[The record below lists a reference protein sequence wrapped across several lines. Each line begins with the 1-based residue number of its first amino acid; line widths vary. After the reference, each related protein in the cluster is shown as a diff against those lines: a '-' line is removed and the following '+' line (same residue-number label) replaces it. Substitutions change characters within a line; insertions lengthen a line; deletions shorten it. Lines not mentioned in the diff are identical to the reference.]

1 MSGKPNDK
9 MFATMVKKH
18 GSEEAARAWFKRIG
32 ALGGMKGTDGGFAKK
47 TPCNCDVIKGSHT
60 KPQCAGKKGGTNSSR
75 AGTKN
80 RPIWKTFN

>member
-32 ALGGMKGTDGGFAKK
+32 ALGGARGTDGGFAKK
-47 TPCNCDVIKGSHT
+47 APCNCKLIKGQHT
-60 KPQCAGKKGGTNSSR
+60 KPQCAGKVGGQRSSR
-75 AGTKN
+75 LGV
-80 RPIWKTFN
+80 KTRKAWDIIK

>member
-32 ALGGMKGTDGGFAKK
+32 ALGGARGTDGGFAKK
-47 TPCNCDVIKGSHT
+47 APCNCKLFKG
-60 KPQCAGKKGGTNSSR
+60 
-75 AGTKN
+75 
-80 RPIWKTFN
+80 

>member
-1 MSGKPNDK
+1 MAGTFLGGLKAAATNKKRHGKDFYK
-9 MFATMVKKH
+9 V
-18 GSEEAARAWFKRIG
+18 IG
-32 ALGGMKGTDGGFAKK
+32 AKGGMKGTDGGFAKK